1 MNKKSNTSAPFN
13 FEKAMEELEG
23 IVLQMESGDFELE
36 ESIKQF
42 ERGVALTKLYQV
54 ALSKAEQKV
63 QQLSLDPENNSVE
76 LIDFEL
82 PTTDASNEWA

>member
-1 MNKKSNTSAPFN
+1 MNKKSSTSTPFN

-23 IVLQMESGDFELE
+23 IVLQMESGNFELE

-42 ERGVALTKLYQV
+42 ERGVALTKLCQA
-54 ALSKAEQKV
+54 ALSEAEQKV
-63 QQLSLDPENNSVE
+63 QQLSSDSENNSVE

-82 PTTDASNEWA
+82 PTADDADE

>member
-1 MNKKSNTSAPFN
+1 MNEKSNATKPFN
-13 FEKAMEELEG
+13 FEKAMEELEE

-42 ERGVALTKLYQV
+42 ERGVALTKLCQT

-63 QQLSLDPENNSVE
+63 LQLSSDAENQPVE
-76 LIDFEL
+76 LIDFEP
-82 PTTDASNEWA
+82 PTTDDTHE

>member
-1 MNKKSNTSAPFN
+1 MKKETSTSNPFN

-23 IVLQMESGDFELE
+23 IVLQMESGNFELE

-42 ERGVALTKLYQV
+42 ERGVALTKLCQA
-54 ALSKAEQKV
+54 ALSEAEQKV
-63 QQLSLDPENNSVE
+63 QQLSSDSENNSGE

-82 PTTDASNEWA
+82 PTADDADE

>member
-1 MNKKSNTSAPFN
+1 MKKKISTSNPFN

-23 IVLQMESGDFELE
+23 IVLQMESGNFELE

-42 ERGVALTKLYQV
+42 ERGVALTKLCQA
-54 ALSKAEQKV
+54 ALSEAEQKV
-63 QQLSLDPENNSVE
+63 QQLSSDSENNPVE

-82 PTTDASNEWA
+82 PTADDADE

>member
-1 MNKKSNTSAPFN
+1 MNKKTNTSTPFN

-42 ERGVALTKLYQV
+42 ERGVALTKLCQA
-54 ALSKAEQKV
+54 ALSEAEQKV
-63 QQLSLDPENNSVE
+63 QQLSSASENDSGE
-76 LIDFEL
+76 LIDFER
-82 PTTDASNEWA
+82 PTAEDVDE

>member
-1 MNKKSNTSAPFN
+1 MTKKSNSSPPFN

-42 ERGVALTKLYQV
+42 ERGVALTKLCQV

-82 PTTDASNEWA
+82 PTTDAASEWA

>member
-1 MNKKSNTSAPFN
+1 
-13 FEKAMEELEG
+13 MEELEG

-42 ERGVALTKLYQV
+42 ERGVVLTKLCQT
-54 ALSKAEQKV
+54 ALSQAEQKV
-63 QQLSLDPENNSVE
+63 QQLSSDSGNDSVE

-82 PTTDASNEWA
+82 PTTDAASE

>member
-1 MNKKSNTSAPFN
+1 
-13 FEKAMEELEG
+13 MEELEG

-42 ERGVALTKLYQV
+42 ERGVALTKLCQT
-54 ALSKAEQKV
+54 ALSQAEQKV
-63 QQLSLDPENNSVE
+63 QQLSSDSENNSVE

-82 PTTDASNEWA
+82 PTTDAAGE

>member
-1 MNKKSNTSAPFN
+1 MNKKNNAPHPFS

-42 ERGVALTKLYQV
+42 ERGVALTKLCQA
-54 ALSKAEQKV
+54 ALSEAEQKV
-63 QQLSLDPENNSVE
+63 LQLSSDAKNNSVE
-76 LIDFEL
+76 LVDFEL
-82 PTTDASNEWA
+82 PTADTPSE

>member
-1 MNKKSNTSAPFN
+1 
-13 FEKAMEELEG
+13 MEELER

-42 ERGVALTKLYQV
+42 ERGVALTKLCQT

-63 QQLSLDPENNSVE
+63 LQLSSSSEGQPVD
-76 LIDFEL
+76 LIDFEP
-82 PTTDASNEWA
+82 PTNDDASE

>member
-1 MNKKSNTSAPFN
+1 
-13 FEKAMEELEG
+13 MEELEG

-42 ERGVALTKLYQV
+42 ERGVALHKLCQV

-82 PTTDASNEWA
+82 PTTDASNE

>member
-82 PTTDASNEWA
+82 PTTDASNE

>member
-1 MNKKSNTSAPFN
+1 MNKKSSTSPPFN

-42 ERGVALTKLYQV
+42 ERGVVLTKLCQT
-54 ALSKAEQKV
+54 ALSEAEQKV
-63 QQLSLDPENNSVE
+63 QQLSSNPENNSVE
-76 LIDFEL
+76 LTDFEL
-82 PTTDASNEWA
+82 PNTDAPSE

>member
-1 MNKKSNTSAPFN
+1 MNKKRNTSHPFN

-42 ERGVALTKLYQV
+42 ERGVVLTKLCQT
-54 ALSKAEQKV
+54 ALSQAEQKV
-63 QQLSLDPENNSVE
+63 QQLSSDSGNDSVE

-82 PTTDASNEWA
+82 PTTDAASE

>member
-1 MNKKSNTSAPFN
+1 MNKKSNTSPPFN

-42 ERGVALTKLYQV
+42 ERGVVLTKLCQT
-54 ALSKAEQKV
+54 ALSQAEQKV
-63 QQLSLDPENNSVE
+63 QQLSSDSENNSVE
-76 LIDFEL
+76 LIDFQL
-82 PTTDASNEWA
+82 PTTDAASEWA

>member
-42 ERGVALTKLYQV
+42 ERGVALTKLCQV
-54 ALSKAEQKV
+54 ALSKACLLYTSPSPRDGL
-63 QQLSLDPENNSVE
+63 LSRMPSS
-76 LIDFEL
+76 
-82 PTTDASNEWA
+82 A

>member
-1 MNKKSNTSAPFN
+1 MNKKSNATKPFN
-13 FEKAMEELEG
+13 FEKAMEELEK

-42 ERGVALTKLYQV
+42 ERGVALTKLCQT

-63 QQLSLDPENNSVE
+63 LQLSSDAENQPVE
-76 LIDFEL
+76 LIDFE
-82 PTTDASNEWA
+82 PSTTDDTHE

>member
-1 MNKKSNTSAPFN
+1 
-13 FEKAMEELEG
+13 MEELEG

-42 ERGVALTKLYQV
+42 ERGVVLTKLCQS
-54 ALSKAEQKV
+54 ALSQAEQKV
-63 QQLSLDPENNSVE
+63 QQLSSDSGNNSVE

-82 PTTDASNEWA
+82 PTNDATNE

>member
-1 MNKKSNTSAPFN
+1 MSKKSNSSPPFN

-42 ERGVALTKLYQV
+42 ERGVVLTKLCQS
-54 ALSKAEQKV
+54 ALSQAEQKV
-63 QQLSLDPENNSVE
+63 QQLSSNSGNNSVE

-82 PTTDASNEWA
+82 PTNDATSE